1 MPTQNNKLDFSN
13 QNVYVGFDVH
23 KKNWRVTIMVN
34 EFLHRTFVQDP
45 RPALLRDYLYKN
57 FPGANYHSAY
67 EAGFC
72 GFWIH
77 DALKSYGINS
87 IIVNPADIPTTGKE
101 LVQKEDSRDSRKIA
115 RSLSA
120 GLLKGIYVPS
130 QETLGE
136 RALVRLRSTFSSD
149 LSRTKNRIKAFLHFN
164 GIEIPAE
171 LQSGAVNWTKSFL
184 NWLESL
190 DLNSGKK
197 QSLQFLLEQ
206 HHSLNTKKR
215 DIMEKI
221 KCLATTPK
229 YKLNHNLLTSIPG
242 IGLIT
247 AMQILTEIE
256 DINRFERVDQFS
268 SFIGFVPSTK
278 SSGEKD
284 RTGNITNRGH
294 SSLRAALIESAWAA
308 IGKDPVLSQKFH
320 ELKKR
325 MDPNQ
330 AAVRIAKKLT
340 ARIYRV
346 LKVKQEYELLK
357 Y

>member
-1 MPTQNNKLDFSN
+1 MPTQINKLDFSN

-34 EFLHRTFVQDP
+34 EFFHKTYVQDP
-45 RPALLRDYLYKN
+45 RPEILRDYLHKN

-67 EAGFC
+67 EAGYC

-77 DALKSYGINS
+77 DTLKSYGINS
-87 IIVNPADIPTTGKE
+87 IVVNPADIPTTGKE
-101 LVQKEDSRDSRKIA
+101 IVQKEDSRDSRKIA

-120 GLLKGIYVPS
+120 GLLKGIYVPT
-130 QETLGE
+130 QETLAE
-136 RALVRLRSTFSSD
+136 RALVRLRDTFSSD
-149 LSRTKNRIKAFLHFN
+149 LSRIKNRIKGFLHFN
-164 GIEIPAE
+164 GIQIPKE
-171 LQSGAVNWTKSFL
+171 LQSGAVNWTKMFL
-184 NWLESL
+184 NWLASL
-190 DLNSGKK
+190 ELSPGKK

-206 HHSLNTKKR
+206 HESIAVTKR
-215 DIMEKI
+215 AVTDKI
-221 KCLATTPK
+221 RALAITPK
-229 YKLNHNLLTSIPG
+229 YKQNQDLLITIPG

-247 AMQILTEIE
+247 AMKILTEVE
-256 DINRFERVDQFS
+256 DIRRFERFDQFA

-278 SSGEKD
+278 SSGDKD
-284 RTGNITNRGH
+284 RTGNITSRGH
-294 SSLRAALIESAWAA
+294 SSLRSALIESAWAA

-340 ARIYRV
+340 SRIYRV
-346 LKVKQEYELLK
+346 LKVKQEYEILK
-357 Y
+357 H